1 MKARAASASKVRKQ
15 RIAAVGCRAEI
26 SESRAEMPEKVSLPM
41 LSTLLSVDQVVS
53 PQPVRLSKFKMDGDG
68 IIKLPPL
75 RGTSPQMY
83 TCRPLA
89 PVTRRADVEER
100 VPSGRLSGAASRE
113 GTPLT
118 NGEGT
123 GRPPVLLLKTPGV
136 AEAVRPLDRARE
148 GVLAAVIGGIATP
161 TQRKPYPAP
170 AKQSFAFISHSQE
183 TFLSQEPSID
193 NAPLA
198 RRKRRRTSKHE
209 LTILQQEFD
218 QCRTPSK
225 EKRIELANR
234 CNMTEK
240 AVQIWF
246 QNKRQSMKKKRKER
260 DFSDRLPSTPESYV
274 KLMQVTNSP
283 LESTFV
289 ERGSENQAGMY
300 SAGQKI
306 GIQTPEKTDSH
317 NKAGASASCFLDMAS
332 RRITPASSPSSASH
346 NCKGQALTFR
356 LRSGK
361 QLTPIQTSPNNRVN
375 KLINGGSSKTTLAT
389 SAPESGTNKALAE
402 HIASPSRKCKLDIK
416 PKGCPL
422 AEINLNTLN
431 R

>member
-1 MKARAASASKVRKQ
+1 MEVRVASASKVRKE
-15 RIAAVGCRAEI
+15 RIAAVGCRAEQI
-26 SESRAEMPEKVSLPM
+26 SESRADMPEKVSLPM
-41 LSTLLSVDQVVS
+41 LSTLLSADQVVS

-89 PVTRRADVEER
+89 PVARRAEVEEHVSR
-100 VPSGRLSGAASRE
+100 RASGTVSRE
-113 GTPLT
+113 GTPLVK
-118 NGEGT
+118 GEST
-123 GRPPVLLLKTPGV
+123 ARQPVLLLKMPGV
-136 AEAVRPLDRARE
+136 AEAVRPLERARE

-161 TQRKPYPAP
+161 TQRKSYPAP

-225 EKRIELANR
+225 EKRIELATR

-260 DFSDRLPSTPESYV
+260 DFADRLPSTPESYV

-283 LESTFV
+283 LEATFV
-289 ERGSENQAGMY
+289 ERRSENQAGMY
-300 SAGQKI
+300 SAGQKL

-317 NKAGASASCFLDMAS
+317 NKTGASASSFLDMAS
-332 RRITPASSPSSASH
+332 RRITPVSSPSSASH

-375 KLINGGSSKTTLAT
+375 KLINGGSSKTALSV
-389 SAPESGTNKALAE
+389 SAPESGTDKALAE

-416 PKGCPL
+416 PKGYPL